1 VAIIGLKIGKGVSK
15 LASKK
20 IVVHLSGGLGN
31 QMFQFMAGHALATK
45 TDRDLILN
53 YNWFKNASALH
64 RNLSTYQNKR
74 EIGISAF
81 TSAHNLRVDKG
92 LTPRDGRFERLT
104 QKLGNSGRG
113 VVGIASEKD
122 FGDGVWL
129 DPAKIKRLVGVFMS
143 PKYFL
148 GTKPS
153 DVFASLSIEVSD
165 WCSRLVNDLSN
176 STSIGVHIRLGDYE
190 RLGEILIPEEIYYLK
205 GIDFLKSKM
214 DGNPEVLIFS
224 DDPIRL
230 QSRFPLLAKIG
241 QIVTPP
247 VGTTPV
253 ESLLALSKSSAFVC
267 SNSSF
272 SWWGSVLNNTPAS
285 LIVRPSYFYARG
297 SEQVERH
304 DLWFEDSARIHPL
317 SGKLVSQ

>member
-1 VAIIGLKIGKGVSK
+1 MLPNKVVSH
-15 LASKK
+15 
-20 IVVHLSGGLGN
+20 VSGGLGN
-31 QMFQFMAGHALATK
+31 QMFQFMAGYALAAETE
-45 TDRDLILN
+45 RELVLN
-53 YNWFKNASALH
+53 YNWFKNPKFLYKNDDAH
-64 RNLSTYQNKR
+64 KDKR
-74 EIGISAF
+74 EIGIEAF
-81 TSAHNLRVDKG
+81 TSVHNSRVDES

-104 QKLGNSGRG
+104 QKLDRYSKGLI
-113 VVGIASEKD
+113 GIASEEN
-122 FGDGVWL
+122 FVDGTWL

-153 DVFASLSIEVSD
+153 DVFGSLSFGVSD
-165 WCSRLVNDLSN
+165 WCSRLVNDISN
-176 STSIGVHIRLGDYE
+176 TASIGVHIRLGDYE
-190 RLGEILIPEEIYYLK
+190 RLGEILIPEEIFYLN
-205 GIDFLKSKM
+205 GIEVLRSELRGD
-214 DGNPEVLIFS
+214 PEVVVFS
-224 DDPIRL
+224 DDPLRL
-230 QSRFPLLAKIG
+230 QERFPSLAKIG
-241 QIVTPP
+241 HIVSPP
-247 VGTTPV
+247 AGTTPV